1 MGRQLK
7 RGAAQEED
15 MQEVKVELKFIFPCT
30 DKPLL
35 LRV

>member
-1 MGRQLK
+1 MGKPLK
-7 RGAAQEED
+7 RRAAQEED

-35 LRV
+35 LRM